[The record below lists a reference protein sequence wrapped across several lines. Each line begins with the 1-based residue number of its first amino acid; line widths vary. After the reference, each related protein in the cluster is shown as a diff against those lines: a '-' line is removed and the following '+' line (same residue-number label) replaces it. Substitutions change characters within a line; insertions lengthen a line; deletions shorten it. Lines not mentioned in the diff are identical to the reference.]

1 MRVFSTR
8 SQAAGAGPDDS
19 EFAHLANLLGPRR
32 TIPPITSSGIADTF
46 RAVRTAIISA
56 RVGRLITI
64 GTFGTRDEAEIVQG
78 LLASAGID
86 ASIRADDAG
95 GAYPFVLSG
104 GAQVLVDESD
114 AAAASEM
121 LANRT
126 DET

>member
-1 MRVFSTR
+1 MPMTARTAVRGDLTLSR
-8 SQAAGAGPDDS
+8 RGPARPRAGAG
-19 EFAHLANLLGPRR
+19 LGQRKLR
-32 TIPPITSSGIADTF
+32 SS
-46 RAVRTAIISA
+46 RPN
-56 RVGRLITI
+56 VGRLIAI

-114 AAAASEM
+114 ATAASEIVS
-121 LANRT
+121 NRT

>member
-1 MRVFSTR
+1 LVEHQLPKLRV
-8 SQAAGAGPDDS
+8 AGSIPVVR
-19 EFAHLANLLGPRR
+19 FA
-32 TIPPITSSGIADTF
+32 
-46 RAVRTAIISA
+46 
-56 RVGRLITI
+56 VGREITI

-95 GAYPFVLSG
+95 GAFPFVLSG

-114 AAAASEM
+114 ATAASEL